1 MSLVRGLTTTGK
13 KRGKVKFASA
23 EAKRRSMEL
32 DAEWQQLKSRW
43 GVSNTKSKTV
53 AVELPTVAKPHIR
66 TQNDSKPTSLNSWV
80 VGAAAKK
87 DSKQY
92 TGDKMV
98 GIGTMHKS
106 NTVPVFSDQEAK
118 DIATMRRN

>member
-1 MSLVRGLTTTGK
+1 
-13 KRGKVKFASA
+13 
-23 EAKRRSMEL
+23 MEL

-98 GIGTMHKS
+98 GIGLEHKS
-106 NTVPVFSDQEAK
+106 RLVPIFSKQQAEEISK
-118 DIATMRRN
+118 MRR